1 MFHSYFMFTIFTLC
15 YPMNII
21 FSYRIMNSI
30 STFMLVNII
39 YFFTSYFATISFI
52 ESHNKTIL
60 LMNRDNTENIVSFN
74 YRELESIDIQSEE
87 TETKNE
93 TESKN
98 ETVLETKSSN
108 ESQL

>member
-1 MFHSYFMFTIFTLC
+1 
-15 YPMNII
+15 
-21 FSYRIMNSI
+21 
-30 STFMLVNII
+30 
-39 YFFTSYFATISFI
+39 
-52 ESHNKTIL
+52 
-60 LMNRDNTENIVSFN
+60 MNRDNTENIVSFN

>member
-1 MFHSYFMFTIFTLC
+1 
-15 YPMNII
+15 
-21 FSYRIMNSI
+21 
-30 STFMLVNII
+30 
-39 YFFTSYFATISFI
+39 
-52 ESHNKTIL
+52 
-60 LMNRDNTENIVSFN
+60 MNRDNTENIVSFN

-93 TESKN
+93 TELENETESKN